1 MEILLS
7 VGRFLL
13 NLLIYILNGFLA
25 TVYFLVDH
33 WTLLISLF
41 CGGVVLLVFDRLVQQ
56 IAASAPTRQ
65 GQRPPVRVSRNHQI
79 LTAVAAAIWL
89 IAGSV
94 FPTPVPQLGTV
105 MWLATVAA
113 LVLLPADQ
121 YDVLWRGKMA
131 VIAYSL
137 VLLGFKVFAVWS
149 LHTDP
154 RDWAIIIGSVE
165 EAQRVVASSR
175 GVLLSI
181 ASYVSWFAIP
191 AGYLVYLFQ
200 RLSVHPMS
208 LRDPLARAGEILY
221 LIRQRPD

>member
-7 VGRFLL
+7 IGRFLL
-13 NLLIYILNGFLA
+13 NLLIYVLNGFLA

-41 CGGVVLLVFDRLVQQ
+41 CGSVVLLVFDRLVQQ